1 MATPLMRRELWLST
15 IGAVVLCVGF
25 YGGHEHP
32 PTNSSFRT
40 ADSSCPA
47 PTDDEHETVAIV
59 AKPAAMADPSTYAA
73 ARLREIKSDPSRW
86 NDVWSWRREFTLADM
101 PELQREVVG
110 LARQIGPDSFLA
122 ILAQALASADPLV
135 RIDAA
140 RAIGTLPD
148 NRMAEG
154 IRIGV
159 VASDPETRH
168 EVMDIIEQ
176 VQPHL
181 RAELLGASLL
191 AGPVDVQLRA
201 VETLTDRPNPAY
213 FAVLIDGLRTASGET
228 RQSIEKAI
236 ADVVG
241 ESLTGYEEANRWWME
256 NHDRFDWM
264 MARVQ

>member
-1 MATPLMRRELWLST
+1 MATPLMRRVLWLSA
-15 IGAVVLCVGF
+15 IGAVVLCIGY
-25 YGGHEHP
+25 YGSPEHS
-32 PTNSSFRT
+32 PTNSSPRT
-40 ADSSCPA
+40 PDPFSPA
-47 PTDDEHETVAIV
+47 PTDDEHETLGLL
-59 AKPAAMADPSTYAA
+59 AKPSAMADPSTYAA
-73 ARLREIKSDPSRW
+73 TRLREIKSDPAPW
-86 NDVWSWRREFTLADM
+86 NDVWSWRREFTIADK

-122 ILAQALASADPLV
+122 ILAQALASTDPLL

-140 RAIGTLPD
+140 RAIGTLPE

-159 VASDPETRH
+159 VASDPDTRR

-191 AGPVDVQLRA
+191 AGPVDVQVRA
-201 VETLTDRPNPAY
+201 VELLTDRPNPTY
-213 FAVLIDGLRTASGET
+213 FAVLIDGLRTASGEA
-228 RQSIEKAI
+228 RQSIEQAI

-256 NHDRFDWM
+256 NHERFDWM